1 MERTLQIL
9 DYAIIVVNGM
19 DGIQSHSETIWQLLA
34 HYHVPTFI
42 FVNKMDQTTYH
53 QEELLLEL
61 TQNIMI
67 IVLIFLYQK
76 ISFLKI

>member
-1 MERTLQIL
+1 MDTPGHADFSAEMERTLQIL

-42 FVNKMDQTTYH
+42 LSIRWIRQ
-53 QEELLLEL
+53 L
-61 TQNIMI
+61 I
-67 IVLIFLYQK
+67 IKKNF
-76 ISFLKI
+76 F